1 MIILDGKKFI
11 DREKSYTY
19 LNEKFDFDYNV
30 KNLDALYDSLSM
42 LVEEIEIIDYAYL
55 VKNMGDYG
63 YKILRVFLDC
73 AVKEEL
79 KVNFINYWLGAAM
92 YEKSKYME
100 IRNFV
105 ALNVINRRLKDGD
118 KLYDKEFLINKFRI
132 NPSYVERA
140 YKIMLEENLIE
151 KRSDYYYMTIDE
163 NKIRSLKNEF
173 ANLYVNDYLNKMQK
187 IGADL
192 TEAFSYLAMRMNANG

>member
-1 MIILDGKKFI
+1 
-11 DREKSYTY
+11 
-19 LNEKFDFDYNV
+19 
-30 KNLDALYDSLSM
+30 
-42 LVEEIEIIDYAYL
+42 
-55 VKNMGDYG
+55 
-63 YKILRVFLDC
+63 
-73 AVKEEL
+73 
-79 KVNFINYWLGAAM
+79 M

>member
-19 LNEKFDFDYNV
+19 LNEKFDFDYYV

-79 KVNFINYWLGAAM
+79 KVNFINY
-92 YEKSKYME
+92 
-100 IRNFV
+100 
-105 ALNVINRRLKDGD
+105 
-118 KLYDKEFLINKFRI
+118 
-132 NPSYVERA
+132 
-140 YKIMLEENLIE
+140 
-151 KRSDYYYMTIDE
+151 
-163 NKIRSLKNEF
+163 
-173 ANLYVNDYLNKMQK
+173 
-187 IGADL
+187 
-192 TEAFSYLAMRMNANG
+192 